1 MQFECHQAVKY
12 VNCRVFI
19 PVFIATTTSIVKI
32 DPRNARVIVENKV
45 APLLWLTV

>member
-19 PVFIATTTSIVKI
+19 PVFIATNIVKI
-32 DPRNARVIVENKV
+32 DQEMQE
-45 APLLWLTV
+45 L